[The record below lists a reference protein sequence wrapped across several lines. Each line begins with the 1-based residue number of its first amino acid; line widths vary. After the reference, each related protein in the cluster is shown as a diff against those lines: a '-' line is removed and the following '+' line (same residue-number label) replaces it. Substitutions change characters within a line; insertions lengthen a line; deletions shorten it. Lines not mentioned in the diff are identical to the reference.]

1 MKFVKILVKT
11 SQNIGKNLELVSLS
25 SQWVKYERNKSVLK
39 KVISCVLMNLSS
51 NILRIVACG
60 LWNSLSCLY
69 IYIYIYMYICI
80 CICIYIYISVC
91 VCVCMCVCMYIYLC
105 ILIEAYISL

>member
-39 KVISCVLMNLSS
+39 KVISCVFMNLSS

-60 LWNSLSCLY
+60 LWNSLSYLY
-69 IYIYIYMYICI
+69 IYIYIYL
-80 CICIYIYISVC
+80 C